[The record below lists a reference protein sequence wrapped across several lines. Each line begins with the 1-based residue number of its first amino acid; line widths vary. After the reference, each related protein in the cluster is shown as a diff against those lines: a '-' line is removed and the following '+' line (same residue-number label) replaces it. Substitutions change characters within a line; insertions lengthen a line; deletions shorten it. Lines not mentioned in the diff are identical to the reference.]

1 MKNVLITLTTVALV
15 GLYGCAATGGQS
27 ASGMAK
33 APAAMSAVDKA
44 IAEAEK
50 ELATTKKMGH
60 EWQLIDKA
68 TGRNSQPLSKLLE
81 AAKKAR
87 DSGDSAEAMRIADRV
102 AETARLGQRQAKEQA
117 NAGPHFPK

>member
-1 MKNVLITLTTVALV
+1 MKNVLFTLTTVALL
-15 GLYGCAATGGQS
+15 GLYGCAGMDAQPES
-27 ASGMAK
+27 A
-33 APAAMSAVDKA
+33 AAMSPADDA

-50 ELATTKKMGH
+50 ELAVVKKLGH

-87 DSGDSAEAMRIADRV
+87 ESGDSAEAMRIAKRV
-102 AETARLGQRQAKEQA
+102 AETSRLARQQAEEQA
-117 NAGPHFPK
+117 NAGPHYPK